1 VAKLNDRM
9 YAACGTI
16 RDRDDAIA
24 LVSNILDD
32 ERARCERIINAAR
45 CGEIDGDLR
54 CIKSRIM
61 GGDDFPEI
69 KGE

>member
-1 VAKLNDRM
+1 MR
-9 YAACGTI
+9 AACGTV
-16 RDRDDAIA
+16 RDRDDVIT

-54 CIKSRIM
+54 CIKSRITS
-61 GGDDFPEI
+61 GDDFPEI
-69 KGE
+69 PGE